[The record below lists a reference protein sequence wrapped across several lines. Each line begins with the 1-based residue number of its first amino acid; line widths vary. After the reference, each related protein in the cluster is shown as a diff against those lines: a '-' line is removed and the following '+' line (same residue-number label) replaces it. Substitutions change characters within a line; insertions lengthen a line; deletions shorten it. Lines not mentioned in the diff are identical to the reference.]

1 MNIDTKPL
9 EEMLGKTWMVNTM
22 QHRFMELQPGE
33 AGKIVLVTDRKRIEF
48 RCQAEV
54 KFFVKDA
61 LPVDPS
67 APALPAPVVTN
78 DVMAQLK
85 GVLMENIERVRND
98 KTYIPQAQSIAKQ
111 VNTLVQLS
119 QLELELRRVMKNEN
133 K

>member
-1 MNIDTKPL
+1 
-9 EEMLGKTWMVNTM
+9 MLGKTWMVNTM

-33 AGKIVLVTDRKRIEF
+33 SGKIVLVTDRKRIEF

-54 KFFVKDA
+54 NFFVRDA
-61 LPVDPS
+61 LPVAPS

-119 QLELELRRVMKNEN
+119 QLEMQMRREMKNKKN
-133 K
+133 D